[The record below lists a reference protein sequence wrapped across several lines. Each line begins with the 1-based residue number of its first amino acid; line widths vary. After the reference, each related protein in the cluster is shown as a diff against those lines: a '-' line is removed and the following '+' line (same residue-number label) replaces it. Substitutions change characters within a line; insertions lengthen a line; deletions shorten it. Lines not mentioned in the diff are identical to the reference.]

1 MNKIKIFLLIGFLL
15 IIGSSLPVLADT
27 SPDALAIQQKLKE
40 AEKALPITPEQQA
53 VIDQE
58 MAYKASVMADY
69 VPTIQPL
76 DPYFIETAKKFG
88 VNTEGLSDEE
98 IMIKVKEAEV
108 QVQIDHPIILTPEQ
122 QTEQDRLIAEKN
134 ALIK

>member
-1 MNKIKIFLLIGFLL
+1 MTKIKIFLMIGLIL

-27 SPDALAIQQKLKE
+27 SSDALAIQQKLKE
-40 AEKALPITPEQQA
+40 AEKVLPITPEQQA

-58 MAYKASVMADY
+58 MAYKASLMKDC
-69 VPTIQPL
+69 VPSIQPL
-76 DPYFIETAKKFG
+76 DPYFIETAKKLG
-88 VNTEGLSDEE
+88 VNIEGLSDDE

-108 QVQIDHPIILTPEQ
+108 QYQMDHPIILTTEQ
-122 QTEQDRLIAEKN
+122 QAEQDRLIAEKN